1 MKPAAAPEEEA
12 KPAVPQI
19 AISEK
24 ESTPEPAEPA
34 KPVDDQEGL
43 KALKKVTMMLRF
55 IFCESLYELIENK
68 FYIPH

>member
-1 MKPAAAPEEEA
+1 MKPVPAPEEDE

-19 AISEK
+19 AILEK

-43 KALKKVTMMLRF
+43 KALKKVTMILTLYILWKF
-55 IFCESLYELIENK
+55 IMS
-68 FYIPH
+68 